1 MPPMSPSQGTRPD
14 RRILYVPGIRAKPPP
29 DVHRALVWRCLLE
42 GVRRADAELAAGLAA
57 TPDCLRLILWGHE
70 FYTEYRDI
78 RPDEPGIAALLA
90 EPDPGRDSIREV
102 HGLKRRGTY
111 LAHRVGDRFPGLIHW
126 LAGEGTRANIADSQR
141 YFRNDDGVADRI
153 RGLLRAELQR
163 SWSAGERVLLMAH
176 SFGSVIAWD
185 TLWALKDQAGPV
197 DLFLT
202 MGSPLGTRYIRRQ
215 LMGAVETGAAR
226 YPRGIRRWQNLSA
239 IGGLTALGHR
249 FAEDFAE
256 MHRLGLVDEIT
267 DRTDLVNP
275 FRGAEGLNVHRC
287 YAYFV
292 NAATGEAIARWWRA
306 PAQGHSP
313 SPDPESVES
322 LTEPPGAFP

>member
-1 MPPMSPSQGTRPD
+1 MPPMSPSQEARPEAK

-29 DVHRALVWRCLLE
+29 DIHRALVWRCLLE
-42 GVRRADAELAAGLAA
+42 GIRRADEEVAAGVAA

-70 FYTEYRDI
+70 FYARYRDI
-78 RPDEPGIAALLA
+78 QPDEPGIAALIA
-90 EPDPGRDSIREV
+90 EAQPGRDSIREV
-102 HGLKRRGTY
+102 YGLRRRAVY
-111 LAHRVGDRFPGLIHW
+111 LAHRIADRFPGRINW
-126 LAGEGTRANIADSQR
+126 LAGESTRANIADSER

-153 RGLLRAELQR
+153 RGLLREELQR
-163 SWSAGERVLLMAH
+163 SWAAGERVLLMAH

-185 TLWALKDQAGPV
+185 TLWTLQEQAGPV

-202 MGSPLGTRYIRRQ
+202 MGSPLATRYIRRQ
-215 LMGAVETGAAR
+215 LKGAGAEGQGR
-226 YPRGIRRWQNLSA
+226 YPRGIGCWRNLAA

-256 MHRLGLVDEIT
+256 MRELGLVGEIT

-275 FRGAEGLNVHRC
+275 FRGTEGLNVHRC

-292 NAATGEAIARWWRA
+292 SAVTGQAIARWWRG
-306 PAQGHSP
+306 PA
-313 SPDPESVES
+313 PDPDSVECR
-322 LTEPPGAFP
+322 TEPPGAFA